1 MSYFSL
7 YFISIRFTFI
17 YFVFFYFFFFD
28 YDKLMEHSVATNTW
42 SCSSFSFLLSGLD
55 SHTQVPGIDSGRAGS
70 KKLLDVMENDTKTNF
85 QEKLHTYA
93 YNNGD
98 TISEINVFIICLSLY
113 IVCSVLKNCFIQFN
127 MAPIGHLSDQS

>member
-17 YFVFFYFFFFD
+17 YFGFFLFFFFD
-28 YDKLMEHSVATNTW
+28 YDKLMEHSVANTW

-55 SHTQVPGIDSGRAGS
+55 SHTQVPRIDSGRAGS

-98 TISEINVFIICLSLY
+98 TISEINVFFICLSLY
-113 IVCSVLKNCFIQFN
+113 RVCSVLKNCFVQFN